1 MQSDLDA
8 AYLAALHESRTFNCP
23 DCVDAMAEA
32 YGVTSAVNQLRVC
45 FSNDQFNLVSQC
57 LELKDISSAINALLS
72 T

>member
-45 FSNDQFNLVSQC
+45 ANND
-57 LELKDISSAINALLS
+57 
-72 T
+72 

>member
-45 FSNDQFNLVSQC
+45 VKND
-57 LELKDISSAINALLS
+57 
-72 T
+72 

>member
-1 MQSDLDA
+1 MRFDLDA

-45 FSNDQFNLVSQC
+45 FNDRYNLVSQC
-57 LELKDISSAINALLS
+57 LELKHISAINA
-72 T
+72 